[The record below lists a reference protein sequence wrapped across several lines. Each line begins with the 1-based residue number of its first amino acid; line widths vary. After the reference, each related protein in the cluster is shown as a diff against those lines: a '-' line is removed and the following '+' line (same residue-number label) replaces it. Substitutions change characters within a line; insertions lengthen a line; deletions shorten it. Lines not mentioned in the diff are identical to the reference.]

1 MRVFS
6 HFFTK
11 SEFVF
16 FRKDLEKMYSDIVL
30 EKIRLDYH
38 LSFVATWDPAL
49 WKISSKW
56 TNHPL
61 FNYDIARVSTLT
73 HGIKLVTN
81 PPTQPEL

>member
-49 WKISSKW
+49 WKISSK
-56 TNHPL
+56 
-61 FNYDIARVSTLT
+61 
-73 HGIKLVTN
+73 
-81 PPTQPEL
+81 